1 MSASSLPVAWPPRR
15 ASRLRAFFGNGSAG
29 ALLTMIGV
37 PLLGWLGYW
46 FFSWAVI
53 DAVWTADSPTA
64 CQEAAG
70 ACWAVIGDKYRFILF
85 ANYPY
90 DEQWRSLL
98 TCVMLLTLLFA
109 TMIPA
114 FWRPLLIW
122 AWSAGLVASVI
133 LLSGGVVGLSPVS
146 TLKWGGLP
154 ITLLLFTGTIVFGLP
169 LAVLMALGRRSR
181 IAAVRIV
188 ATGYIELIRG
198 VPLVNVLFMASLL
211 LPLLLPPE
219 WKINEL
225 IRAQIALIV
234 FFGAYAAEVV
244 RGGFAALPPSQSEAA
259 LSLGVSRWT
268 TVMRIELPQALRH
281 AMPALT
287 NDFIRTFK
295 NTSLLAVIGVMDI
308 VASANVAAQDPDWS
322 RYYVEIYLCVAAIY
336 FAVCFTLSM
345 FGERLEKRMAKGR

>member
-1 MSASSLPVAWPPRR
+1 MSAPASPMLIRPRR
-15 ASRLRAFFGNGSAG
+15 PRWFLAVFGHGPG
-29 ALLTMIGV
+29 GVLLTLIGASV
-37 PLLGWLGYW
+37 LAWIGYHL
-46 FFSWAVI
+46 FSWAVLG
-53 DAVWTADSPTA
+53 AVWTADSPAA
-64 CQEAAG
+64 CREASG
-70 ACWAVIGDKYRFILF
+70 ACWAVIGQKYRFILF

-98 TCVMLLTLLFA
+98 TCVMLLALLFA

-114 FWRPLLIW
+114 FWRPLLAW
-122 AWSAGLVASVI
+122 AWVAGAAASVV
-133 LLSGGVVGLSPVS
+133 LLGGGVAGLSPVS

-181 IAAVRIV
+181 IAAVRIL
-188 ATGYIELIRG
+188 ATGYIEIIRG

-219 WKINEL
+219 WRINEL

-244 RGGFAALPPSQSEAA
+244 RGGFSALPRSQAEAA
-259 LSLGVSRWT
+259 ASLGVSRWT

-281 AMPALT
+281 AIPSLT

-308 VASANVAAQDPDWS
+308 VASANVASQDPDWS
-322 RYYVEIYLCVAAIY
+322 RYYVEIYIIVAAIY
-336 FAVCFTLSM
+336 FAICFSLSI
-345 FGERLEKRMAKGR
+345 FGERLEKLMAKGH